1 MSTGEVK
8 DLMSTYS
15 SASGQYVVDFWLLK
29 KGYIEEVSFVDDT
42 EVNVENS
49 VIVSSKNNSREIY
62 SSNTRD
68 IYVYGVSTSPNEQY
82 VVLNVS
88 NKEGEKYDSYTNSL
102 SEQAR
107 LLILD
112 RQSGKQ
118 LNDIEGSFPQW
129 SNDAR

>member
-1 MSTGEVK
+1 
-8 DLMSTYS
+8 
-15 SASGQYVVDFWLLK
+15 
-29 KGYIEEVSFVDDT
+29 
-42 EVNVENS
+42 
-49 VIVSSKNNSREIY
+49 
-62 SSNTRD
+62 
-68 IYVYGVSTSPNEQY
+68 VYGVSTSPNEQY